1 MIDRERKKKTMNR
14 GSEETLSSTTW
25 VRLKENYVNIE
36 TIGEHKIKRERK
48 RKKESI
54 LELPKVLRR
63 SYQGEDEIKHG

>member
-54 LELPKVLRR
+54 LDLPKVLRR

>member
-48 RKKESI
+48 RQKERNYSRAT
-54 LELPKVLRR
+54 KSVT
-63 SYQGEDEIKHG
+63 

>member
-48 RKKESI
+48 RKKERKYIRATTS
-54 LELPKVLRR
+54 VT
-63 SYQGEDEIKHG
+63 

>member
-48 RKKESI
+48 RKK
-54 LELPKVLRR
+54 V
-63 SYQGEDEIKHG
+63 Y